1 MIIIR
6 RIHLLEMLC
15 QLIKNHTIFNSCRL
29 LTRIVLPTSN
39 NDINIFRFYMAG
51 VKAVST
57 IGVVRGIRVMSGSLI
72 NQSRMT
78 YTQL

>member
-1 MIIIR
+1 M
-6 RIHLLEMLC
+6 
-15 QLIKNHTIFNSCRL
+15 
-29 LTRIVLPTSN
+29 LTRSKYGYKLFEIPVKNGRPLSFGRRTRLHLVVLITN
-39 NDINIFRFYMAG
+39 ANTNRFFMAG